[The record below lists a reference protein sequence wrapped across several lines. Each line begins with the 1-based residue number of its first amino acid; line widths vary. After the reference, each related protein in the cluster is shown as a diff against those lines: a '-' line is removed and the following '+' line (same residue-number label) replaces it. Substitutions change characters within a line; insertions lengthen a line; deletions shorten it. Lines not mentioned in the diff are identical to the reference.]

1 MQLKNNIT
9 NNKIMRMNPKT
20 QAMIPIIQECLSLQP
35 VKKAWLFGSYSRGEE
50 TPNSDIDILVEYED
64 SDNMSLMDICRIM
77 YSLESALA
85 IKVDLVENG
94 RLLPF
99 AVDSVNHDKLL
110 VYERAS

>member
-1 MQLKNNIT
+1 MSVST
-9 NNKIMRMNPKT
+9 KT
-20 QAMIPIIQECLSLQP
+20 QSMIPIIRECLSSQP

-64 SDNMSLMDICRIM
+64 SDNMSLMDICKVM
-77 YSLESALA
+77 YSLENALS